1 MISFEQGK
9 TAPLNWCPECGN
21 KLKETNLVLKDGTTG
36 RCKQCQTCGY
46 MHDLQF
52 LNITPE
58 PIPDVDDNNEHP
70 DNTSPQTMP
79 PFILNPDGTEE
90 DNGPSPL
97 PEDDDEDDIGFIPPV
112 W

>member
-52 LNITPE
+52 LNTAPT
-58 PIPDVDDNNEHP
+58 PIPGVSDDNP
-70 DNTSPQTMP
+70 PTSDTPPQTIP
-79 PFILNPDGTEE
+79 PFVLDPNGNV
-90 DNGPSPL
+90 DNGPAPL
-97 PEDDDEDDIGFIPPV
+97 PEDDDENDTGFIPPV